1 MNAKTKRKRLFNSPL
16 LWRILKYFL
25 IVIAIMSSISIYS
38 LNQFMV
44 FSEQTKFTFEELNEI
59 RTIPE
64 LTFRM
69 YSDVKN
75 FYTKPDKN
83 FVSDF
88 NKTYDSID
96 GIITQMK
103 ETNPNSFVTRD
114 LHAMLKTFQENGL
127 DLFEQISN
135 LKQPIFYYRSDLTSY
150 ERLQTYITDQTYIV
164 IDEILSNAKQ
174 ASAQNVSLTQKQIL
188 FIIILTFIVTITC
201 VFFAYRVSRKIA
213 DPIHSLSQKLQ

>member
-64 LTFRM
+64 LTSQM

-75 FYTKPDKN
+75 FYAKPDKN
-83 FVSDF
+83 F
-88 NKTYDSID
+88 
-96 GIITQMK
+96 
-103 ETNPNSFVTRD
+103 SF
-114 LHAMLKTFQENGL
+114 
-127 DLFEQISN
+127 
-135 LKQPIFYYRSDLTSY
+135 
-150 ERLQTYITDQTYIV
+150 
-164 IDEILSNAKQ
+164 
-174 ASAQNVSLTQKQIL
+174 
-188 FIIILTFIVTITC
+188 
-201 VFFAYRVSRKIA
+201 
-213 DPIHSLSQKLQ
+213 